1 MHTLPEIESRAK
13 AFADAR
19 TKLAEYVDT
28 LNQALESLKRD
39 NLPRIKR
46 QLTRA
51 AELQDQLQAMVAA
64 APHLFVKPKT
74 VVLHGIKVGF
84 EKGKGSIA
92 FEDSDQVLALIDKKL
107 PDLADVLTTTQR
119 KPLKTAL
126 AQLTVAQ
133 LKAIGCTVEEVGDRV
148 VVRAV
153 DSEVDKL
160 VTALLKGA
168 AVELETS

>member
-1 MHTLPEIESRAK
+1 MNSLTDIESRAK
-13 AFADAR
+13 SYADAR
-19 TKLAEYVDT
+19 AKLAELVDT
-28 LNQALESLKRD
+28 LQQALESLKRD
-39 NLPRIKR
+39 NLPKIKR

-51 AELQDQLQAMVAA
+51 AELEDQIRAMVADS
-64 APHLFVKPKT
+64 PGLFVKPKT
-74 VVLHGIKVGF
+74 VVLHGIKVGY
-84 EKGKGSIA
+84 EKGKGVIA
-92 FEDSDQVLALIDKKL
+92 FDDADQVLTLIDKKL
-107 PDLADVLTTTQR
+107 PDLADVLTATQR

-133 LKAIGCTVEEVGDRV
+133 LKSIGCSVEEVGERV

-168 AVELETS
+168 TADLQPA